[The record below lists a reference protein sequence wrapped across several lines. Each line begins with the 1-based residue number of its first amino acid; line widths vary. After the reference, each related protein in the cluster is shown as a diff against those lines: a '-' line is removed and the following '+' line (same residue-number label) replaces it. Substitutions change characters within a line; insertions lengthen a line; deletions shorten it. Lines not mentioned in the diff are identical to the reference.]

1 MLVSFWGVDWLQFEE
16 SLARISVP
24 WLLFVVA
31 ATILTL
37 VLKIMRSF
45 LFLRNFEVEVNF
57 VRVAEAF
64 FLGQAVNIL
73 LPSRGGELVRL
84 GYLSADRPL
93 VAPQVTA
100 AIVLEKLLDLI
111 AMSSIAFAVSAY
123 LPTDKSAWV
132 RELLLPLSILAGL
145 LLLALVLWGKRIWG
159 QWREKFAHWPHGW
172 AKQGIQLIDRLV
184 ESSIWLRKPKHLVP
198 AIFMTTVIWAMMWST
213 NLILFQG
220 LDLEISYL
228 AGGLVLI
235 LVYIGVLPALMP
247 GNVGPFYFFA
257 QLGVTPFGIPAE
269 DAVAFA
275 VLLHAV
281 VTLTPLVACGI
292 LMVLSESVRK
302 LLPSLW
308 KSRPLV

>member
-1 MLVSFWGVDWLQFEE
+1 MRTEDTKPVFACQGVQFNTLSTSSNVSQE
-16 SLARISVP
+16 
-24 WLLFVVA
+24 
-31 ATILTL
+31 
-37 VLKIMRSF
+37 
-45 LFLRNFEVEVNF
+45 
-57 VRVAEAF
+57 
-64 FLGQAVNIL
+64 GQ
-73 LPSRGGELVRL
+73 G
-84 GYLSADRPL
+84 
-93 VAPQVTA
+93 
-100 AIVLEKLLDLI
+100 
-111 AMSSIAFAVSAY
+111 
-123 LPTDKSAWV
+123 
-132 RELLLPLSILAGL
+132 
-145 LLLALVLWGKRIWG
+145 IWG
-159 QWREKFAHWPHGW
+159 RWKKKFAHWPYSW
-172 AKQGIQLIDRLV
+172 AKQGVQLIDRLV

-220 LDLEISYL
+220 LDLQISYL